1 MLSGEEKKKKTLTSI
16 PVGQQVVHLLGHPVS
31 ACAYPAQ
38 NLGCPRVWGVSCRI
52 YLVGMSCRIFHTTNY
67 SLHTLQILS
76 LCHQF
81 QSSFFVVSS
90 CGAVFFWGYWE
101 LYIPLVFGR
110 ERATRRYLTI
120 QRKRRIFFFSFSL
133 TINENP
139 VVFLSSISRRDIV
152 GVVEPVP
159 HDETYCDPAALFH
172 VANDYSFI
180 R

>member
-1 MLSGEEKKKKTLTSI
+1 M
-16 PVGQQVVHLLGHPVS
+16 HLPSTKL
-31 ACAYPAQ
+31 
-38 NLGCPRVWGVSCRI
+38 GVSQGIRC
-52 YLVGMSCRIFHTTNY
+52 MWSTSSKIFHTTNY

-76 LCHQF
+76 LYHQF

-90 CGAVFFWGYWE
+90 CGAVFFWGYGE

-110 ERATRRYLTI
+110 ERATNRYLTI
-120 QRKRRIFFFSFSL
+120 QRKIIFFFFFL
-133 TINENP
+133 
-139 VVFLSSISRRDIV
+139 FLSFLLMKIPWFFFSSVCRRDIV